1 MEQTQTNVNNLPRI
15 SFTTTQIKVATVYE
29 GVANYNNSSGTLNE
43 TRTAIAAVAKY
54 IPSDI
59 TWSEALLVVK
69 DSIYNGYSRHVL
81 VEFGQD
87 SNKYTFIK
95 SVEPLFKMEF
105 EELFG
110 FTSGEF
116 VKGRIIRILSESI
129 NVD

>member
-15 SFTTTQIKVATVYE
+15 SFATTQIKVATVYE
-29 GVANYNNSSGTLNE
+29 GVANDNNSSGTLNE

-81 VEFGQD
+81 VEYGQD